1 MLPKRAFTE
10 VLSSVTK
17 SAVRPAAFRISS
29 TRSLVLSS
37 TLMVTLADETCT
49 AGASPKKFGKVYKN
63 PTTNAI
69 TMIVYFHIG

>member
-1 MLPKRAFTE
+1 
-10 VLSSVTK
+10 
-17 SAVRPAAFRISS
+17 
-29 TRSLVLSS
+29 
-37 TLMVTLADETCT
+37 MVTLADETCT